1 MANSISAEVW
11 LEERRW
17 DALEEVL
24 SAQGS
29 SIEKHLQDYLID
41 LYNEMVPR
49 EQWMQIEKSI
59 SDEAAKAAR
68 EVEERTVYT
77 AFHVREHGQDQI
89 FATTGGE
96 EFLDVARQLRR
107 YVRDGNTGEGQGFMR
122 RFHTA
127 QPITKDRFE
136 ELAALRAENCGK
148 VAGAFEID
156 LDAGWLSGLR
166 ALGGWQ
172 TFKTKDISAAVYH
185 AARSSHLPVANQ
197 WEKFLDHLQGK
208 EIEPESFS
216 PVEIGGLRPL
226 RREDIL
232 CVEGPTPEGRELK
245 FRLDLTSYGARKEV
259 LGLTVDCSKPGNA
272 LEITCG
278 YDAALQG
285 MADRLMLTL
294 RQKNGMVRKD
304 LYYPLE
310 AVELELLQAVAEAF
324 CRQQTGKTLN
334 DYYAQ
339 IDRQR
344 GDERPALT
352 GGSQRLP
359 MDAVTFSDEII
370 ENEHRMN
377 FYIPIYF
384 DPDAAFGT
392 HVCTDA
398 NDDWLDVYANFDLER
413 GKVDSTLTVCLC
425 CTDGHTFEFSYPLTP
440 EEQGILRDKMD
451 TYYRQQT
458 GQGLEERRVEFLKE
472 QVADT
477 PELQM

>member
-24 SAQGS
+24 NAQGS
-29 SIEKHLQDYLID
+29 NIEKHLQDYLID
-41 LYNEMVPR
+41 LYNEMVPL
-49 EQWMQIEKSI
+49 EQWEQIEKSI
-59 SDEAAKAAR
+59 ADEAAEALR
-68 EVEERTVYT
+68 EAEERTVYT
-77 AFHVREHGQDQI
+77 AFHVREHGQDQL

-96 EFLDVARQLRR
+96 EFLNVARQLRR

-127 QPITKDRFE
+127 RPISRERFE
-136 ELAALRAENCGK
+136 ELAALRTENSGK

-166 ALGGWQ
+166 ALDGWQ
-172 TFKTKDISAAVYH
+172 TFKVKDISAAVYH
-185 AARSSHLPVANQ
+185 AARSARVPAAEQ
-197 WEKFLDHLQGK
+197 WEKFLNHLQGK
-208 EIEPESFS
+208 EIEPETFS

-245 FRLDLTSYGARKEV
+245 FRLDLTSYRAQKEV

-294 RQKNGMVRKD
+294 QQKNGMVRKAF
-304 LYYPLE
+304 YYPLMAE
-310 AVELELLQAVAEAF
+310 ERELLREVTETF

-339 IDRQR
+339 IDHQR
-344 GDERPALT
+344 GDECPALT
-352 GGSQRLP
+352 GGSQKLP
-359 MDAVTFSDEII
+359 MDAVTFSDEIA
-370 ENEHRMN
+370 EDVHGLN
-377 FYIPIYF
+377 FYIPTYF
-384 DPDAAFGT
+384 DPDAVFGT

-398 NDDWLDVYANFDLER
+398 NDDWVDVYANFDLER
-413 GKVDSTLTVCLC
+413 GRADTALTVCLC
-425 CTDGHTFEFSYPLTP
+425 CADGHEFVFSYPLTP

-451 TYYRQQT
+451 AYCRQQT
-458 GQGLEERRVEFLKE
+458 GQGLEERRAAFLRE
-472 QVADT
+472 QAADT